1 MKPSVETLPNYSK
14 RNEIINSLTHVVGFV
29 FGLGLLIFFIIFCI
43 TKNLKFGYMVPYF
56 VYAISMM
63 LVFGVSTIYHSA
75 KLKSKAKAVLRV
87 IDHSDIYFLIF
98 GTYLPL
104 CLYGITNTSVMIT
117 AIILE
122 SVFMT
127 IGIVLNVIPIDN
139 NIMKVIAYIIYIIDG
154 WLMLFLYPFGIGMDF
169 YVFLFVLL
177 GGVIYTIGAI
187 LYAIG
192 KKKIYFHSI
201 FHVFVLLGAITQ
213 FIGVYLLLTK

>member
-14 RNEIINSLTHVVGFV
+14 RDEIINSLTHLVGFV
-29 FGLGLLIFFIIFCI
+29 FGLGLLIFFIIFSI
-43 TKNLKFGYMVPYF
+43 TKNLKFGYMIPYF

-63 LVFGVSTIYHSA
+63 VVFGVSTIYHSA

-104 CLYGITNTSVMIT
+104 CLYGITNTTVMIT

-122 SVFMT
+122 SVFM
-127 IGIVLNVIPIDN
+127 IAGIVLNVIPIDN
-139 NIMKVIAYIIYIIDG
+139 NIMKLIAYIIYIIDG

>member
-14 RNEIINSLTHVVGFV
+14 RDEIINSLTHLVGFV
-29 FGLGLLIFFIIFCI
+29 FGLGLLIFIIIFSF
-43 TKNLKFGYMVPYF
+43 TKNLKFGYIIPYF
-56 VYAISMM
+56 VYVISMM
-63 LVFGVSTIYHSA
+63 VVFGVSTIYHSA

-122 SVFMT
+122 SVFM
-127 IGIVLNVIPIDN
+127 IAGIVLNVIPIDN
-139 NIMKVIAYIIYIIDG
+139 NIMKLIAYIIYVIDG

>member
-29 FGLGLLIFFIIFCI
+29 FGLGLLIFFIIFCF
-43 TKNLKFGYMVPYF
+43 TKNLKFGYMIPYF

>member
-14 RNEIINSLTHVVGFV
+14 RDEIINSLTHLVGFV
-29 FGLGLLIFFIIFCI
+29 FGLGLLIFFIIFSI
-43 TKNLKFGYMVPYF
+43 TKNLKFGYMIPYF

-63 LVFGVSTIYHSA
+63 VVFGVSTIYHSA

-104 CLYGITNTSVMIT
+104 CLYGITNTTIMIT

-122 SVFMT
+122 TIFMT

>member
-14 RNEIINSLTHVVGFV
+14 RDEIINSLTHLVGFV
-29 FGLGLLIFFIIFCI
+29 FGLALLIFFIIFCI
-43 TKNLKFGYMVPYF
+43 TKNLKFGYMIPYF

-63 LVFGVSTIYHSA
+63 VVFGVSTIYHSA

-104 CLYGITNTSVMIT
+104 CLYGITNTTVMIT
-117 AIILE
+117 AIILQ
-122 SVFMT
+122 SVFM
-127 IGIVLNVIPIDN
+127 IAGIVLNVIPIDN
-139 NIMKVIAYIIYIIDG
+139 NIMKLIAYIIYVIDG

>member
-14 RNEIINSLTHVVGFV
+14 RDEIINSLTHLVGFV
-29 FGLGLLIFFIIFCI
+29 FGLALLIFFIIFCI
-43 TKNLKFGYMVPYF
+43 TKNLKFGYMIPYF
-56 VYAISMM
+56 VYVISMM

-104 CLYGITNTSVMIT
+104 CLYGITNTTVMIT
-117 AIILE
+117 AIILQ
-122 SVFMT
+122 SVFM
-127 IGIVLNVIPIDN
+127 IAGIVLNVIPIDN
-139 NIMKVIAYIIYIIDG
+139 NIMKLIAYIIYVIDG

>member
-1 MKPSVETLPNYSK
+1 MKPSVETLPNYS
-14 RNEIINSLTHVVGFV
+14 RRDEIINSLTHLVGFV
-29 FGLGLLIFFIIFCI
+29 FGLGLLIFFIIFSI
-43 TKNLKFGYMVPYF
+43 TKNLKFGYMIPYF

-63 LVFGVSTIYHSA
+63 VVFGVSTIYHSA

-104 CLYGITNTSVMIT
+104 CLYGITNTTVMIT

-122 SVFMT
+122 SVFL
-127 IGIVLNVIPIDN
+127 IAGIVLNVIPIDN
-139 NIMKVIAYIIYIIDG
+139 NVMKVIAYIIYIIDG

-187 LYAIG
+187 LYGIG

-213 FIGVYLLLTK
+213 FIGIYILLTK

>member
-14 RNEIINSLTHVVGFV
+14 RDEIINSLTHLVGFV
-29 FGLGLLIFFIIFCI
+29 FGLSLLICFIIFSS
-43 TKNLKFGYMVPYF
+43 TKNLKFGYMIPYF

-63 LVFGVSTIYHSA
+63 VVFGVSTIYHSA

-104 CLYGITNTSVMIT
+104 CLYGITNTTVMIT

-122 SVFMT
+122 SVFM
-127 IGIVLNVIPIDN
+127 IAGIVLNVIPIDN

-192 KKKIYFHSI
+192 KKKIYFHSV

>member
-14 RNEIINSLTHVVGFV
+14 RDEIINSLTHLVGFL
-29 FGLGLLIFFIIFCI
+29 FGLGLLIFFIIFSL
-43 TKNLKFGYMVPYF
+43 TKNLKFGYMIPYF

-63 LVFGVSTIYHSA
+63 TVFGVSTIYHSA

-104 CLYGITNTSVMIT
+104 CLHGITNTPVMIT

-122 SVFMT
+122 SVFM
-127 IGIVLNVIPIDN
+127 IAGIVLNVIPIDN
-139 NIMKVIAYIIYIIDG
+139 NIMKVIAYIIYIIDA

-201 FHVFVLLGAITQ
+201 FHVFVLLGAATQ

>member
-1 MKPSVETLPNYSK
+1 MKPSVETLPNYS
-14 RNEIINSLTHVVGFV
+14 RRDEIINSLTHLLGFV
-29 FGLGLLIFFIIFCI
+29 FGLGLFIFFIIFSN
-43 TKNLKFGYMVPYF
+43 TKNLNFTYIIPYL
-56 VYAISMM
+56 VYAFSMM
-63 LVFGVSTIYHSA
+63 VVFGISTIYHSA
-75 KLKSKAKAVLRV
+75 KLKSKAKAILRV

-104 CLYGITNTSVMIT
+104 CLYGISGTPIMVIAIVLQASFMI
-117 AIILE
+117 A
-122 SVFMT
+122 
-127 IGIVLNVIPIDN
+127 GIVLNVIPTDN
-139 NIMKVIAYIIYIIDG
+139 KVIKVIAYIIYIIDG

-201 FHVFVLLGAITQ
+201 FHVFVLLGATTQ